1 MRMIRLCYRLLGLG
15 LITLFDYA
23 LFHLVNVL
31 ASFSMPLRRRWRNFM
46 VSMWAKTVAA
56 IMNVKVHVKGQPPAP
71 PFFLVSNHLSYL
83 DIIAYFTQVHC
94 IFVAKAE
101 LASWPI
107 FGLLAKSANTMF
119 IDRTNKKDIL
129 RVIALI
135 EHAVH
140 ASDGVIVFPEST
152 STKGDEVLPFK
163 SPLLEYAAGKN
174 FPVSYATIHYRTGAA
189 DPPAHLAV
197 CWWGDMTF
205 GGHFLDLLKLSK
217 IEATIAFGSTTIN
230 GNDRKMIAQELWQ
243 LVNKQFVPSYQAQS
257 DLGSGI
263 FQN

>member
-1 MRMIRLCYRLLGLG
+1 MRTIRLSYRLLGLAS
-15 LITLFDYA
+15 ITLFDFL
-23 LFHLVNVL
+23 LFHFGNAILFWGRP
-31 ASFSMPLRRRWRNFM
+31 ARRRWRNFM
-46 VSMWAKTVAA
+46 VSVWAKTLAK
-56 IMNVKVHVKGQPPAP
+56 IMNLKVYVKGQPPQP

-101 LASWPI
+101 LAEWPF

-119 IDRTNKKDIL
+119 IDRTNKKDIP

-135 EHAVH
+135 EQAIH

-152 STKGDEVLPFK
+152 STKGDALLPFK
-163 SPLLEYAAGKN
+163 SPLLEYAAEKN
-174 FPVSYATIHYRTGAA
+174 FPVSYATIHYRTGET
-189 DPPAHLAV
+189 DPPAYLAV

-217 IEATIAFGSTTIN
+217 IEATITFGSATVK
-230 GNDRKMIAQELWQ
+230 GEDRKTIAQELWH
-243 LVNKQFVPSYQAQS
+243 LANEQFVPTAV
-257 DLGSGI
+257 
-263 FQN
+263 